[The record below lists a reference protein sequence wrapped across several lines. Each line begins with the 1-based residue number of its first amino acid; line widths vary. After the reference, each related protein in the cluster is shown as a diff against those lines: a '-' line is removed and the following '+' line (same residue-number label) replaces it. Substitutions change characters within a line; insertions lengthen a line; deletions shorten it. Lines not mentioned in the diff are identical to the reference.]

1 MFFFF
6 FIFPFFFCWDFKY
19 SWKFVKA
26 SGGQIVELCVL
37 DGHKWNYD
45 GLKHISGQGA
55 IYIKA
60 LKKENV
66 VSDDDIDDDGVI
78 TLFDYK
84 IGYLEYQPLLP
95 LHWG

>member
-1 MFFFF
+1 MNLVF
-6 FIFPFFFCWDFKY
+6 WTVT
-19 SWKFVKA
+19 SA
-26 SGGQIVELCVL
+26 
-37 DGHKWNYD
+37 WNYD

-55 IYIKA
+55 VYIKA
-60 LKKENV
+60 LNIENV

-84 IGYLEYQPLLP
+84 IGCLEYQPLLP